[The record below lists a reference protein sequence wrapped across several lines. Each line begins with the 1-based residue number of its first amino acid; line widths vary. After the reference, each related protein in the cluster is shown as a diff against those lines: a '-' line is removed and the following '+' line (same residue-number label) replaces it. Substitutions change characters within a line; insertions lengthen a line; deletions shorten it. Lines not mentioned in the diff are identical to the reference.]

1 MYITLRAQGVL
12 LTQLKLRDYNMK
24 LFKQLAIAGL
34 FAASC
39 SAHAIS
45 LIGPTVTYNGHDY
58 TKITADTWTNSES
71 FAVSQG
77 GHLVAVNDAAENAF
91 LISTFG
97 TNNALW
103 IGLYRTAP
111 NAPTFA
117 WSNGEAVT
125 YTNWAA
131 FEPNNCCAG
140 EDYTHTYTSGQW
152 NDLDNF
158 NSYAGP
164 KYGVLEVVSKQ
175 VSEPS
180 ILWMALIGMGLLGV
194 SRRRT
199 AK

>member
-1 MYITLRAQGVL
+1 
-12 LTQLKLRDYNMK
+12 MK
-24 LFKQLAIAGL
+24 LFKQLAIASL

-58 TKITADTWTNSES
+58 TKISTDTWTNSET
-71 FAVSQG
+71 FASSLG
-77 GHLVAVNDAAENAF
+77 GHLTAVNDAAENSF

-117 WSNGEAVT
+117 WSNGDAVT
-125 YTNWAA
+125 YTNWAWG
-131 FEPNNCCAG
+131 EPNNCCNG
-140 EDYTHTYTSGQW
+140 EDYTHTYTSGEW

-158 NSYAGP
+158 SSYAGD
-164 KYGVLEVVSKQ
+164 KYGILEVVSTK
-175 VSEPS
+175 VPEPS
-180 ILWMALIGMGLLGV
+180 TLLMTLTGLGLLGFA
-194 SRRRT
+194 RRRA
-199 AK
+199 AKAAK